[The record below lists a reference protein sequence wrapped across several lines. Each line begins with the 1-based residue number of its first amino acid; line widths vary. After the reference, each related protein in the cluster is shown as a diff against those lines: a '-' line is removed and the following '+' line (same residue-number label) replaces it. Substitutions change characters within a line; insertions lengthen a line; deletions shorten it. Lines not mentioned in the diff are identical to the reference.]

1 MNKLSQVPHWR
12 TARRHARL
20 AVRAEAAREYAS
32 GSLWVLPSA
41 AAVIAVGAGYA
52 ISHIDVR
59 PGSLLDAIA
68 FQGTGDDAR
77 ALLIA
82 VSSTVVTVIALVLG
96 LTVVALQLSSTQFSP
111 RLLRNFLRDRPTQVV
126 LSVFIATFVYSA
138 AGLFTVGLQAG
149 ARTETYPRLAV
160 SVSIVLLFAS
170 LGMVVYYADHL
181 VHSIQIDSINQRI
194 ERGTRAVIAELPL
207 HQVEEIA
214 PQAPEWATELMAR
227 RSGYVQTIHPELLL
241 PLAAEADVTICLRPR
256 VGQHV
261 VAGTIIGWVW
271 ASGPDHPRLAA
282 APFEDAIEDDVLI
295 GFERTLKQDIAF
307 GIRQQIDI
315 ATKALSPAVNDP
327 YTAVQVIDHLTV
339 VCSDLAVRRL
349 GADTRVGAAGH
360 GRVIVPGNTFN
371 DYLLFIT
378 RLIGRYGSGDG
389 DVMLAML
396 RLIRT
401 CLEVGEH
408 TEDRLTTLA
417 TCVDELASDAA
428 GGLRR
433 QNDLERVRAAASTLR
448 ARIVEGSG

>member
-1 MNKLSQVPHWR
+1 MSRWR
-12 TARRHARL
+12 TAQRQTRRT
-20 AVRAEAAREYAS
+20 VRWEAAREYAA
-32 GSLWVLPSA
+32 GSLWVLPSV
-41 AAVIAVGAGYA
+41 AAVIAVVAGYA
-52 ISHIDVR
+52 ISQVDVR
-59 PGSLLDAIA
+59 PGTLLDAVA
-68 FQGTGDDAR
+68 FQGTADDAR

-160 SVSIVLLFAS
+160 SLSIVLLFAS

-194 ERGTRAVIAELPL
+194 ERATRRVIGDIPMHPIE
-207 HQVEEIA
+207 QIA
-214 PQAPEWATELMAR
+214 PRAPAWATELRAR

-241 PLAAEADVTICLRPR
+241 PIAAQANVTLCLRPR

-261 VAGTIIGWVW
+261 VAGTTIGWVW
-271 ASGPDHPRLAA
+271 AEEPGDPKPVVD
-282 APFEDAIEDDVLI
+282 PFEAAIDADVLI
-295 GFERTLKQDIAF
+295 GFERTLTQDIAF

-339 VCSDLAVRRL
+339 ICSDLAVRRL
-349 GADTRVGAAGH
+349 GADIRVGPAGR
-360 GRVIVPGNTFN
+360 GRVIVPANTFS
-371 DYLLFIT
+371 DYILFIT
-378 RLIGRYGSGDG
+378 RLIGRYGAGDG

-401 CLEVGEH
+401 CFEAGGH
-408 TEDRLTTLA
+408 STTRLA
-417 TCVDELASDAA
+417 TLTQCVEELESDAA

-433 QNDLERVRAAASTLR
+433 LNDQERVRAAAEDLR
-448 ARIVEGSG
+448 NRIRGADHDD